1 MLVKIFVFANMGHL
15 DQLPKSGG
23 QSSARRVM
31 KGLQESG
38 FTVVP
43 IRRHRAELEGKW
55 KHQLEI
61 MTFALID
68 LLKIVC
74 KMLFCKRE
82 GAAFLHLTY
91 AGPLVPYEL
100 LLTKIVEAMGYKSII
115 YFKGGQVLDYYRNG
129 NDRHR
134 KMFKKSLDLQSKVFF
149 EGKESMMLAKSISS
163 TPMAYFPNYVFDDQI
178 PSELPEKTT
187 DIIGLLY
194 FGRIAPNK
202 NIEIIVDTFELLC
215 QKYDNLS
222 LTLIGGA
229 GQSKAYVD
237 RIDYKIK
244 GSPFSSKI
252 TRMGITPFDK
262 IREIMQTQHFFIFP
276 SKEKAE
282 GHSNSLNEAMS
293 QGLIPI
299 VSDYHFNRS
308 VVGDDRLVVDG
319 TEALLFANKI
329 DEIISKDNIN
339 QLSQQM
345 WRRVKNN
352 FAFSIVGNKIKLEL
366 VNLK

>member
-1 MLVKIFVFANMGHL
+1 MINKLYVFANMGHL

-31 KGLQESG
+31 EGLQESG

-43 IRRHRAELEGKW
+43 IRRHRAELEGHW
-55 KHQLEI
+55 KHQFEI
-61 MTFALID
+61 MTFAVID

-74 KMLFCKRE
+74 KMLFGKRE

-100 LLTKIVEAMGYKSII
+100 LLTRVVKVMGYKSLI
-115 YFKGGQVLDYYRNG
+115 YLKGGQVLDYYKNG
-129 NDRHR
+129 SERHR
-134 KMFKKSLDLQSKVFF
+134 KMFKKTIDMQSKVFF
-149 EGKESMMLAKSISS
+149 EGKESMMLAKSISN
-163 TPMAYFPNYVFDDQI
+163 TPMVYFPNYVFDDQI
-178 PSELPEKTT
+178 PSKLPERST
-187 DIIGLLY
+187 DTIGLLY

-202 NIEIIVDTFELLC
+202 NIDIILDAFELLC

-237 RIDYKIK
+237 MIDNRINA
-244 GSPFSSKI
+244 SSFSSKI

-308 VVGDDRLVVDG
+308 IVGDDRLVVNDYNAQMYADKIC
-319 TEALLFANKI
+319 EILLEGKMDQLSMQMWNRVRLNYASGKVL
-329 DEIISKDNIN
+329 DNI
-339 QLSQQM
+339 
-345 WRRVKNN
+345 KKE
-352 FAFSIVGNKIKLEL
+352 IVSL
-366 VNLK
+366 